1 MGRRSSCSYQ
11 PLSLDD
17 DIVDIENDSIQSQS
31 ILIDGEIDAKLE
43 GYSTSKLKTTLFI
56 LLNLLTFGLAYILL
70 ISTGNSKFL
79 LKLTCKLTSLSSAN
93 KILITTKLN
102 EKEGENIQVIVQIQS
117 SHFPGLFTLVQ
128 NKPPPLLHQD
138 SKTSLLNGNDQFGHR
153 YFIHRN
159 HKWIWNQEH
168 GNFIQL
174 VGLPSNLTTTQLLTL
189 CDGVG
194 HKREQL

>member
-70 ISTGNSKFL
+70 ISTANSKFL
-79 LKLTCKLTSLSSAN
+79 LKLTCKSSSLSSAN
-93 KILITTKLN
+93 TILITTKLN
-102 EKEGENIQVIVQIQS
+102 EKVGENIQ
-117 SHFPGLFTLVQ
+117 VQ

-138 SKTSLLNGNDQFGHR
+138 SKTSLMNGNDQFGHR

-159 HKWIWNQEH
+159 HKWIWNQEN

-194 HKREQL
+194 HKMEQL